1 MRPTSSLLG
10 VAAAALTL
18 ATALAGVSAPGT
30 ASAGATPPSGTA
42 VPAGPAPG
50 SPVPSSPPPSSP
62 VPSDPAPSSPVPGNP
77 APSGTACTVR
87 YSAYTW
93 DTYLTSSITIV
104 NTGVTTITA
113 WRLTFPLPAGQRIT
127 TGWNAVYSPSSG
139 TVTARGHDD
148 HVTIGPG
155 GAIAIGFVADHT
167 GDTGSPSSFTLN
179 GTPCALG

>member
-1 MRPTSSLLG
+1 MRPKNSLLG
-10 VAAAALTL
+10 VAAAAVTL
-18 ATALAGVSAPGT
+18 AAALYGVSAPTT
-30 ASAGATPPSGTA
+30 ASAGTTPPSSTA
-42 VPAGPAPG
+42 VPG
-50 SPVPSSPPPSSP
+50 SPPPSG
-62 VPSDPAPSSPVPGNP
+62 A
-77 APSGTACTVR
+77 ACTVR

-93 DTYLTSSITIV
+93 DTYLTSSITV
-104 NTGVTTITA
+104 TNTGVTTITS
-113 WRLTFPLPAGQRIT
+113 WRLTFPLPTGQRIT

-167 GDTGSPSSFTLN
+167 GDTGGPSSFTLN

>member
-1 MRPTSSLLG
+1 MRPKSSLS
-10 VAAAALTL
+10 AAAAAAVTL
-18 ATALAGVSAPGT
+18 AVALGGVSAPTTAVAGT
-30 ASAGATPPSGTA
+30 TPPASSAGSGGA
-42 VPAGPAPG
+42 VPG
-50 SPVPSSPPPSSP
+50 SPPPSG
-62 VPSDPAPSSPVPGNP
+62 V
-77 APSGTACTVR
+77 ACTVR

-93 DTYLTSSITIV
+93 DTYLTSSITV
-104 NTGVTTITA
+104 TNTGVTTITS
-113 WRLTFPLPAGQRIT
+113 WRLTFPLPTGQRIT

-155 GAIAIGFVADHT
+155 GAIAIGYVADHT

>member
-1 MRPTSSLLG
+1 MRPKSSLS
-10 VAAAALTL
+10 AAAAAAVTL
-18 ATALAGVSAPGT
+18 AVALGGVSAPTTAVAGT
-30 ASAGATPPSGTA
+30 TPPASSAGSGGA
-42 VPAGPAPG
+42 VPG
-50 SPVPSSPPPSSP
+50 SPPPSS
-62 VPSDPAPSSPVPGNP
+62 AVPGSP
-77 APSGTACTVR
+77 PPSGVACTVR

-93 DTYLTSSITIV
+93 DTYLTSSITV
-104 NTGVTTITA
+104 TNTGVTTITS
-113 WRLTFPLPAGQRIT
+113 WRLTFPLPTGQRIT

-155 GAIAIGFVADHT
+155 GAIAIGYVADHT

>member
-1 MRPTSSLLG
+1 MRPKSSLLG
-10 VAAAALTL
+10 AAAAAAVTL
-18 ATALAGVSAPGT
+18 AAALGGVGAPTT
-30 ASAGATPPSGTA
+30 ASAGTTPSSSTA
-42 VPAGPAPG
+42 VPGSPAP
-50 SPVPSSPPPSSP
+50 STAVPGSPPPSG
-62 VPSDPAPSSPVPGNP
+62 A
-77 APSGTACTVR
+77 ACTVR

-93 DTYLTSSITIV
+93 DTYLTSSITIT
-104 NTGVTTITA
+104 NTGVTTITS
-113 WRLTFPLPAGQRIT
+113 WRLTFPLPTGQRIT

-167 GDTGSPSSFTLN
+167 GDTGSPTSFTLN

>member
-1 MRPTSSLLG
+1 
-10 VAAAALTL
+10 
-18 ATALAGVSAPGT
+18 
-30 ASAGATPPSGTA
+30 
-42 VPAGPAPG
+42 
-50 SPVPSSPPPSSP
+50 VPSSP
-62 VPSDPAPSSPVPGNP
+62 
-77 APSGTACTVR
+77 APSGAACTVR

-104 NTGVTTITA
+104 NTGATTITA
-113 WRLTFPLPAGQRIT
+113 WRLTFPLPPGQRIT

-148 HVTIGPG
+148 NVTIGPG

>member
-18 ATALAGVSAPGT
+18 AAALAGVSAPGT
-30 ASAGATPPSGTA
+30 ASAGTTPPSGTA
-42 VPAGPAPG
+42 VPASPPPS
-50 SPVPSSPPPSSP
+50 SPVPSSPPPSG
-62 VPSDPAPSSPVPGNP
+62 A
-77 APSGTACTVR
+77 ACTVR

-93 DTYLTSSITIV
+93 DTYLTSSITIT
-104 NTGVTTITA
+104 NTGVTTITS
-113 WRLTFPLPAGQRIT
+113 WRLTFPLPPGQRIT

>member
-1 MRPTSSLLG
+1 MRPKSSLS
-10 VAAAALTL
+10 AAAAAAVTL
-18 ATALAGVSAPGT
+18 AVALGGVSAPTTAVAGT
-30 ASAGATPPSGTA
+30 TPPASSAGSSSA
-42 VPAGPAPG
+42 VPG
-50 SPVPSSPPPSSP
+50 SPPPSG
-62 VPSDPAPSSPVPGNP
+62 V
-77 APSGTACTVR
+77 ACTVR

-93 DTYLTSSITIV
+93 DTYLTSSITGT
-104 NTGVTTITA
+104 NTGVTTITS
-113 WRLTFPLPAGQRIT
+113 WRLTFPLPTGQRIT

-155 GAIAIGFVADHT
+155 GAIAIGYVADHT